1 MSAFTLIVILCVLMI
16 IGGFFLMSAP
26 FETFIST
33 GHLIITLF
41 FIVGL
46 VGVIRGIRAKRYDK
60 GFFLSILSLVLGLVG
75 LFVPGAAEMNNY
87 VLLYMAACWFFLHG
101 ILTIVGAVESK
112 KKGTD
117 VGWIILG
124 VVLGLLE
131 IVMACYS
138 VAHPSVLAVSLG
150 MLIGFYFVETG
161 VNMLIVSTATCEGGN
176 SMTVLYTVMG
186 ILTIISGICMLFT
199 PLLTFLSVGYCI
211 IILFF
216 LNGILG
222 IVLAI
227 ATKRYGKEFWFAIA
241 SLIFGIIGLTVPG
254 VAEMNNS
261 ILLYLASAWFLIH
274 GILTIV
280 DTIELKKN
288 GAESR
293 VVVTGIILGVL
304 ELVIAVY
311 SVMHPSVLAVSL
323 GILIGLYF
331 IESGVDMIYIGSTFA
346 KAVAVGR
353 VAKRVTTV
361 VNRK

>member
-1 MSAFTLIVILCVLMI
+1 VLELITAVYSAI
-16 IGGFFLMSAP
+16 
-26 FETFIST
+26 
-33 GHLIITLF
+33 
-41 FIVGL
+41 
-46 VGVIRGIRAKRYDK
+46 
-60 GFFLSILSLVLGLVG
+60 
-75 LFVPGAAEMNNY
+75 
-87 VLLYMAACWFFLHG
+87 
-101 ILTIVGAVESK
+101 
-112 KKGTD
+112 
-117 VGWIILG
+117 
-124 VVLGLLE
+124 
-131 IVMACYS
+131 
-138 VAHPSVLAVSLG
+138 HPSVLAVSFG
-150 MLIGFYFVETG
+150 ILIGLYFIESG
-161 VNMLIVSTATCEGGN
+161 IDAIVVGMVKCEGGN
-176 SMTVLYTVMG
+176 NLTVLFTVMG
-186 ILTIISGICMLFT
+186 ILTIIGGVGMLFT

-353 VAKRVTTV
+353 VAKRVNTV